1 MKNFISEVFVSYKNK
16 NIFIFFSVYT
26 FNIVAVPCYDE
37 AQYKINDKINYEILA
52 NKAGRSSEATIYQ

>member
-1 MKNFISEVFVSYKNK
+1 MIDNLFIKPLSAYK
-16 NIFIFFSVYT
+16 NIFINFSVYT
-26 FNIVAVPCYDE
+26 YNIVLVPWYDE

>member
-1 MKNFISEVFVSYKNK
+1 MNNSISEIFVNYR
-16 NIFIFFSVYT
+16 NIFCVHFY
-26 FNIVAVPCYDE
+26 NIVAVPCYDE

>member
-1 MKNFISEVFVSYKNK
+1 MEINHIIY
-16 NIFIFFSVYT
+16 IFINFSVYT
-26 FNIVAVPCYDE
+26 YNIVLVPWYDE